1 MRFMLFLTLYSKS
14 CTIQLNQQLVQFL
27 KVGALLLLLITGVL
41 SQLFATYPE
50 PRCTQSLEEA
60 REEVYY
66 VSEGVRISSYYVQF
80 DNKKTIDDFQFR
92 YFTYVIDEDTGEE
105 VETNDVDFDIDE
117 IDFTM
122 EPYATLPGEYMVLV
136 EVSQVGGIEGL
147 GKTYK
152 CYFVILAEDPEAI
165 IEGGSSR
172 IVAPNVDFVVDGSES
187 NNVNHKEVT
196 NEGLTYLWTCT
207 QLLTPPTFC
216 KGDWTST
223 KERLTIP
230 AKHVVD
236 EDEFVFTLKV
246 STEWDTHDNASQKI
260 YVLKNSVNLV
270 LKCHKNC
277 PPVAAE
283 TVTGTSTFLEASC
296 RQSCKFVTDN
306 DLVWTIISKT
316 NPKFTFNY
324 KTGTRFG
331 RQGRKFVIK
340 ENVLKPGIYNI
351 SVTLKAG
358 HKRKGYSSMIIEYV
372 GSPEVKDCQVTPK
385 KGESLK
391 TSFSFKCVQSPPN
404 QRNHYKLEYVDTKDS
419 SKTVTVTEGYYPDV
433 FGEKFVLPP
442 STNKKLELT
451 ITLGSHKPTTVLLNV
466 EVTPGLTNKPST
478 EVIKIVNN
486 LYSGTTQSQS
496 IKELAKSSD
505 PVERKKA
512 MQIMTSLVEELT
524 DTKNDDP
531 VFNDFIRTLKIQ
543 ATKDLLDTPAT
554 RASNILKIGET
565 LTRLNDFKSPPQT
578 DTEIAKIATSVCDT
592 ITDKMLKVMQKKK
605 NVLTMSDKSKSLAR
619 FVSRCLKSHA
629 KENLKI
635 LEPVKLNVSSRFPPA
650 KKKVDQSVLT
660 ESYPDYEDHGPN
672 YYNDLNNLR
681 NATGKTLNA
690 SMKMAKALAFTTAI
704 GEGVIKTEGEY
715 DTTLVLKDLGKE
727 IAVTKLASDGVVLI
741 PSQDFANETHSF
753 DVLLTIWKQ
762 DILWWNPN
770 HTCVA
775 TNIAIVQFWHSTC
788 KKRIYEFFQ
797 PVEIFFAK
805 RPGFVFAEK
814 TRNRTFRILKDCG
827 RSSCP
832 QVLQFAVPKRR
843 TLHVQFF
850 AFSQTSSL
858 KFITT
863 YFKFP
868 TMDDFGNGT
877 VNEFDSLNTSFVN
890 RKDYDVLV
898 YVGIVSV
905 DNKSS
910 TPIKYNVHSKVT
922 NCIRWSM
929 KANQWKLTCY
939 PGDNGNSTMVDCM
952 CYHFSAIA
960 GYFENIKFL
969 EKAIQAPNLKLKLVS
984 NQIIC
989 ITVAVTMFLF
999 CSLLL
1004 LILLPKKKINVY
1016 YLADNNTKHRFAY
1029 LLTVKTGFR
1038 VGAGT
1043 SSNVTIKLHGAKKS
1057 SEPHVLN
1064 YPDPKK
1070 SLLQSFGEDMFL
1082 LSTESSL
1089 GELKEMEL
1097 WFDSLGVNPTWRCR
1111 DIYVFDMQQH
1121 NEWRFKVETKFSVV
1135 KGITYCA
1142 VQPFREEKSILLNK
1156 NKLNLSQRFH
1166 VWNLCQKEEHIS
1178 YLQKLTIIL
1187 STLLT
1192 IYFLTLLCYGLP
1204 EILLR
1209 DCLDTYVALEVN
1221 DFTVLVAFVSSFSAF
1236 VLHSFLIWGFRLS
1249 KFQKWK
1255 NDTVAFILTIA
1266 CWSLLI
1272 GLIIISTT
1280 FLTVY
1285 GFWVPY
1291 YSSLCW
1297 LISCLIGIAF
1307 DIFLYEIIFAV
1318 IQNLFM
1324 KNSFKKHNVIKLYQY
1339 ILQTSEYQRKYLR
1352 SKFGNMILRP
1362 YFKHLYKPIK
1372 KKRFKKVQKWLIHRY
1387 SIISEFEDLLMFS
1400 IYIVILYV
1408 VVLANKDRLMVVS
1421 KNDMRDLL
1429 TGLHTRSIT
1438 FENLDELE
1446 KIYEYINL
1454 TLIEVLHAS
1463 EWYDNFSIYE
1473 PALMKDVANKY
1484 LGVVRMR
1491 QQRIEPNACEVAP
1504 RMRFLNTSCW
1514 PEYSIRFLETK
1525 TFGVGW
1531 KQSVNNPIAATHDRL
1546 RNVWKYQTG
1555 AEAGSSPAIGEFAT
1569 YTGGG
1574 YIYYLGRKAYNSVAN
1589 FLRMFQDEWINPETR
1604 VIFIEFMSYNQNFN
1618 VFNSI
1623 RLMIEQSAS
1632 GYILRDVSVSL
1643 TKKYIFHRPHPA
1655 NIP

>member
-1 MRFMLFLTLYSKS
+1 MKRLYDEVGSSEKTAVSAGSEIGKKFDHIAFLYSEHLIEQIYEKMEAVLGGGGGGDNGGLDGS
-14 CTIQLNQQLVQFL
+14 DDEEEEKEEENDKEEDKDDDKNKEDDKEEDKDEEKNEEDDD
-27 KVGALLLLLITGVL
+27 KVDIINIINC
-41 SQLFATYPE
+41 F
-50 PRCTQSLEEA
+50 QSLEEA

-66 VSEGVRISSYYVQF
+66 VSEGVRIAPYYVQF
-80 DNKKTIDDFQFR
+80 DNKKTIYDFQFR

-136 EVSQVGGIEGL
+136 EVSQIGGIEGL

-152 CYFVILAEDPEAI
+152 CYIVILAEDPEAI

-283 TVTGTSTFLEASC
+283 TVTGTSTFLEAFC

-650 KKKVDQSVLT
+650 KKKVDQAVLT

-727 IAVTKLASDGVVLI
+727 IAVTKMASDGVVLI

-753 DVLLTIWKQ
+753 DVL
-762 DILWWNPN
+762 
-770 HTCVA
+770 
-775 TNIAIVQFWHSTC
+775 
-788 KKRIYEFFQ
+788 
-797 PVEIFFAK
+797 
-805 RPGFVFAEK
+805 
-814 TRNRTFRILKDCG
+814 
-827 RSSCP
+827 
-832 QVLQFAVPKRR
+832 
-843 TLHVQFF
+843 
-850 AFSQTSSL
+850 
-858 KFITT
+858 FITT

-939 PGDNGNSTMVDCM
+939 
-952 CYHFSAIA
+952 
-960 GYFENIKFL
+960 
-969 EKAIQAPNLKLKLVS
+969 
-984 NQIIC
+984 
-989 ITVAVTMFLF
+989 
-999 CSLLL
+999 
-1004 LILLPKKKINVY
+1004 
-1016 YLADNNTKHRFAY
+1016 
-1029 LLTVKTGFR
+1029 
-1038 VGAGT
+1038 
-1043 SSNVTIKLHGAKKS
+1043 
-1057 SEPHVLN
+1057 
-1064 YPDPKK
+1064 
-1070 SLLQSFGEDMFL
+1070 
-1082 LSTESSL
+1082 
-1089 GELKEMEL
+1089 
-1097 WFDSLGVNPTWRCR
+1097 
-1111 DIYVFDMQQH
+1111 
-1121 NEWRFKVETKFSVV
+1121 
-1135 KGITYCA
+1135 
-1142 VQPFREEKSILLNK
+1142 
-1156 NKLNLSQRFH
+1156 
-1166 VWNLCQKEEHIS
+1166 
-1178 YLQKLTIIL
+1178 
-1187 STLLT
+1187 
-1192 IYFLTLLCYGLP
+1192 
-1204 EILLR
+1204 
-1209 DCLDTYVALEVN
+1209 
-1221 DFTVLVAFVSSFSAF
+1221 
-1236 VLHSFLIWGFRLS
+1236 
-1249 KFQKWK
+1249 
-1255 NDTVAFILTIA
+1255 
-1266 CWSLLI
+1266 
-1272 GLIIISTT
+1272 
-1280 FLTVY
+1280 
-1285 GFWVPY
+1285 
-1291 YSSLCW
+1291 
-1297 LISCLIGIAF
+1297 
-1307 DIFLYEIIFAV
+1307 
-1318 IQNLFM
+1318 
-1324 KNSFKKHNVIKLYQY
+1324 
-1339 ILQTSEYQRKYLR
+1339 
-1352 SKFGNMILRP
+1352 
-1362 YFKHLYKPIK
+1362 
-1372 KKRFKKVQKWLIHRY
+1372 KVQKWLIHRY

-1589 FLRMFQDEWINPETR
+1589 FLRMFQDEWINPKTR

-1632 GYILRDVSVSL
+1632 GYILRDVSVQSVRMLFVQNEVERISSIFFVLFISWVVILLLKQSVSTVKRIRSFYRDAWFLIDMVIVLMSL
-1643 TKKYIFHRPHPA
+1643 ACIGMFTLRMKLVKRYLDKLEKAKHNEFINYFHLFQIEYVLNFVAACLLCTATVRLWKFLRFAAMFRVMERTLLVAGKLLLSFSVAILLILISFAVPLCFLIGNYFEKIHTTVKLVKLMLLMALRPKEMGLPAYLRFRSATFYVVLYVISFTIVLYTVMMIIVMSYYEAKLYLSSEKIEYNVRTFVEEKSQYIPRYLKYKYKYLRGGIEAMPKVVAKPDNFYYVRCRSIIAARLKRMTSVARCIFRNHTQFKKPSSLSETDVQMMLKVCRDYLIKSEKERAKVFFIGHVHGKRRQFVEEEHISKIASVVDYLLQEEEPQFEEQKA
-1655 NIP
+1655 KVQNQKFENCVKLIEQKQETLKRCDLLLKLCLQKMYKIQRVNVKKLRR